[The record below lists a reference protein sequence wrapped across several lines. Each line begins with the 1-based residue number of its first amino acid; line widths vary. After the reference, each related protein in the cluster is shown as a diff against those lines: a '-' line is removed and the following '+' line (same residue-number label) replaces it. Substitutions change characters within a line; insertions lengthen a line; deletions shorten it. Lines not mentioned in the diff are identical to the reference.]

1 MPPPSPSHYHHHHNH
16 CPPNHPHPL
25 VTIPTP
31 TMAKG
36 FWTFLTTARGWG
48 DVCPIPPTGPRP
60 IGSRGTNPAPGQKTD
75 LSHGPI
81 DRSIPWPQSGGVHAE
96 VPSCG
101 TNPTRS
107 VVLCVPTRSVALPAP
122 SASTRGAPV
131 APSHAGSPTAEP
143 GTRLAAVL
151 ASLLPRRGLT
161 ASPSS
166 LGRSREDE
174 EALEQARRVH
184 EEVRR
189 RQEQQQQQQQ
199 VPVPVSVAAAAPP
212 QPQSSQP
219 QSSQSMLDQQREMA
233 RKREQERRRRE
244 AVSTTAAMPGNPQGE
259 GKSPGVPKSPRE

>member
-1 MPPPSPSHYHHHHNH
+1 
-16 CPPNHPHPL
+16 
-25 VTIPTP
+25 
-31 TMAKG
+31 MAKG

-151 ASLLPRRGLT
+151 ASPSPRRGLM

-189 RQEQQQQQQQ
+189 RQEQQQQQQ

-244 AVSTTAAMPGNPQGE
+244 AVSTAAAMPGNPQGG
-259 GKSPGVPKSPRE
+259 GKSPGVPKSPWE